1 MDFLSNKFSIK
12 WTFHKNKSPPSNYL
26 YNRVVIGRIL
36 LQHRILKR
44 PGILAAHRLRHHL
57 LHQIVVALI
66 EVARLPGPQTR
77 LVRTT
82 TTTTTNTTTSYSI
95 ISNYFKLF
103 QIVSNYFKLFES
115 ISNYFIFIPFLTIAA
130 IAVELAPQQPLPEP
144 LLPLPRDLLP
154 PRLLLRHLPF
164 RLLMR
169 RLLQTLDVTAR
180 HQRWI
185 IAIKI
190 KYKYITNYFKLWNW
204 HYQLK

>member
-103 QIVSNYFKLFES
+103 QIVSNYFKLFQI
-115 ISNYFIFIPFLTIAA
+115 ISNYFKLF
-130 IAVELAPQQPLPEP
+130 Q
-144 LLPLPRDLLP
+144 
-154 PRLLLRHLPF
+154 
-164 RLLMR
+164 
-169 RLLQTLDVTAR
+169 
-180 HQRWI
+180 I
-185 IAIKI
+185 IRK
-190 KYKYITNYFKLWNW
+190 YFKLFYFYSISY
-204 HYQLK
+204 HSCHRRGARASTAAA